1 VVPLSNRV
9 TPFGVVEAN
18 PARGLF
24 MGNRG
29 CLVDAQR
36 RIGRRWRGERWL
48 ICLLAFRGRR
58 RHPLMAPG
66 RYTELFFL
74 DEATALAA
82 GHRPCRECR
91 RHDLETFRAA
101 WLEIHPGDAG
111 SLTVLD
117 HRLHQ
122 ERTRSAPW
130 AGASEDLPDGAM
142 VRLDGAA
149 WLVLG
154 GHILA
159 WSHAGY
165 TRRRSRP
172 LGLLDVLT
180 PPSVVKVLSAGW
192 APRLHP
198 SALALIESPPS

>member
-1 VVPLSNRV
+1 VPLPNRV
-9 TPFGVVEAN
+9 TPFGVVEAS
-18 PARGLF
+18 PARGTF

-29 CLVDAQR
+29 CLVDAQG
-36 RIGRRWRGERWL
+36 RIVRRWRGERWI

-91 RHDLETFRAA
+91 RPALETFRAG
-101 WLEIHPGDAG
+101 WLEVHPGDAG

-117 HRLHQ
+117 HRLHR
-122 ERTRSAPW
+122 ERTRSVSWSVP
-130 AGASEDLPDGAM
+130 GESLPDGAM
-142 VRLDGAA
+142 VALDGAA

-154 GHILA
+154 HDILA

-165 TRRRSRP
+165 TSRRSRP
-172 LGLLDVLT
+172 SGIVDVIT
-180 PPSVVKVLSAGW
+180 PPSTVKVLSGGW
-192 APRLHP
+192 TPRLHP
-198 SALALIESPPS
+198 SASALVESSRP

>member
-1 VVPLSNRV
+1 MPLPNRV
-9 TPFGVVEAN
+9 TPFGVVEAS

-29 CLVDAQR
+29 CLVDGR
-36 RIGRRWRGERWL
+36 GRLVRRWRGERWL
-48 ICLLAFRGRR
+48 ICRLEFRGRR

-91 RHDLETFRAA
+91 RTELETFRAA
-101 WLEIHPGDAG
+101 WLAVHPEDAG

-117 HRLHQ
+117 HRLHGQ
-122 ERTRSAPW
+122 RTAGVPWSAR
-130 AGASEDLPDGAM
+130 GDGLPDGAM
-142 VRLDGAA
+142 VALEGAP

-154 GHILA
+154 GSLLA
-159 WSHAGY
+159 WSHSGY
-165 TRRRSRP
+165 TSRRARP
-172 LGLLDVLT
+172 SGAVEVIT
-180 PPSVVKVLSAGW
+180 PPSIVAVLARGW
-192 APRLHP
+192 TPHLHP
-198 SALALIESPPS
+198 SARARADLLR

>member
-1 VVPLSNRV
+1 MPLPNRV
-9 TPFGVVEAN
+9 TPFGVVEAS

-29 CLVDAQR
+29 CLVDAQG
-36 RIGRRWRGERWL
+36 RIVRRWRGERWL
-48 ICLLAFRGRR
+48 ICLLEFRGRR
-58 RHPLMAPG
+58 RRPLMAPG

-91 RHDLETFRAA
+91 RPELDTFRAA

-111 SLTVLD
+111 SLTLLD
-117 HRLHQ
+117 HRLHR
-122 ERTRSAPW
+122 ERTRSASWSAPCE
-130 AGASEDLPDGAM
+130 SLPDGAM
-142 VRLDGAA
+142 VALDGAA

-154 GHILA
+154 RDILA

-165 TRRRSRP
+165 TSRRSRP
-172 LGLLDVLT
+172 SGVVDVIT
-180 PPSVVKVLSAGW
+180 PPSIAKVLSGGW
-192 APRLHP
+192 TPRLHP
-198 SALALIESPPS
+198 SAFASVEASRP

>member
-1 VVPLSNRV
+1 MALPNRV
-9 TPFGVVEAN
+9 TPFGVVEAS

-29 CLVDAQR
+29 CLVDSQ
-36 RIGRRWRGERWL
+36 GRLVRGWRGERWL
-48 ICLLAFRGRR
+48 ICRLEFRGRR

-91 RHDLETFRAA
+91 RADLEAFRAA
-101 WLEIHPGDAG
+101 WVAVHPSDAG

-117 HRLHQ
+117 HRLHR
-122 ERTRSAPW
+122 ERTGGGPWSAPC
-130 AGASEDLPDGAM
+130 GSLPDGAM
-142 VRLDGAA
+142 VALEGAA
-149 WLVLG
+149 WLVVGESL
-154 GHILA
+154 LA

-165 TRRRSRP
+165 TGRRSRP
-172 LGLLDVLT
+172 SGAVAVIT
-180 PPSVVKVLSAGW
+180 PPTIARVLAAGW
-192 APRLHP
+192 MPQLHP
-198 SALALIESPPS
+198 SARAQVDTPRS